1 MRVLRDCCKA
11 LAIGLAMASA
21 IGLLLFLGGILLG
34 ANGTASGLEA
44 SKDGLL
50 LLGALSLFLV
60 AGMLMVRGKDP
71 HRFSKKDGWRDHFSV
86 IGPELV
92 LGFISLAFLSL
103 ASAADYILLI
113 R

>member
-1 MRVLRDCCKA
+1 MRALRDCCKA
-11 LAIGLAMASA
+11 LAIGLAAAAAVS
-21 IGLLLFLGGILLG
+21 LLLFLGGMLLG

-44 SKDGLL
+44 VKDGLL

-60 AGMLMVRGKDP
+60 AGMLTVRGKDP
-71 HRFSKKDGWRDHFSV
+71 QRFSKKEGWRDHFPV

-92 LGFISLAFLSL
+92 LGLISLAFLLL